1 VSSETLSQNEID
13 ALLGGSR
20 SAGAPSAARAPS
32 MRDVGAD
39 VQLYDFRR
47 PHRVSKEKLR
57 TLEAMYE
64 RFAKSLEGWLL
75 GRVRGNVQLTLQ
87 SVEQFSFGE
96 FTLSLPTP
104 CASYIFDV
112 ADSGGQ
118 QGVIDFG
125 HEFAYFLV
133 DRLFGGSGEPSILQ
147 RALTPIE
154 RMVVRSVA
162 DKVSALLEEIWQDYI
177 ELDVRLTGFESIPE
191 ILRVANREDPVLV
204 ANIEVVAAETSS
216 LLLICLPFGI
226 LEKFFA
232 GGTERKV
239 SLVGSVREQEENR
252 VRAEVSLKKTRV
264 PIAARLP
271 EFRLTMRE
279 IASLT
284 VGSVVATGVPRNAPL
299 VLRVGTQPRF
309 EAAAGRIG
317 GALAVRVLDQI
328 APAPDAVS
336 RPSSL

>member
-1 VSSETLSQNEID
+1 MSSETLSQNEID
-13 ALLGGSR
+13 ALLGGTRVGSVR
-20 SAGAPSAARAPS
+20 APSA
-32 MRDVGAD
+32 RDVGPD

-118 QGVIDFG
+118 QGVVDFG

-162 DKVSALLEEIWQDYI
+162 DKVVGLLEEIWQDYI
-177 ELDVRLTGFESIPE
+177 ELDFKLSGFESIPE
-191 ILRVANREDPVLV
+191 ILRAANREDPVLV
-204 ANIEVVAAETSS
+204 ANIEVLAADTSS
-216 LLLICLPFGI
+216 LLLICLPFGV

-232 GGTERKV
+232 GSTERKV
-239 SLVGSVREQEENR
+239 TLVGSTREQEDNR
-252 VRAEVSLKKTRV
+252 ARAETSLLRTRV
-264 PIAARLP
+264 AVAAQLP

-279 IASLT
+279 LASLT

-299 VLRVGTQPRF
+299 VVRVGDQRRF
-309 EAAAGRIG
+309 EATAGRVG
-317 GALAVRVLDQI
+317 PSLAVRLLDQI
-328 APAPDAVS
+328 APAPDAVT
-336 RPSSL
+336 RPVSTL

>member
-20 SAGAPSAARAPS
+20 SAAAVATTP
-32 MRDVGAD
+32 RDALAD

-75 GRVRGNVQLTLQ
+75 GRVRGHVQLTLQ

-104 CASYIFDV
+104 CASYTCDI

-133 DRLFGGSGEPSILQ
+133 DRLFGGAGSPTVLDRTLS
-147 RALTPIE
+147 PIE

-162 DKVSALLEEIWQDYI
+162 DRVMHQLAEVWQDYI
-177 ELDVRLTGFESIPE
+177 ELDFRLSGFESIPE
-191 ILRVANREDPVLV
+191 ILRAANREDPVLV
-204 ANIEVVAAETSS
+204 ANIEVVAAGTSS
-216 LLLICLPFGI
+216 LLLICLPFGV

-239 SLVGSVREQEENR
+239 SLVGSTREQEENR
-252 VRAEVSLKKTRV
+252 TRAEYSLMGTRV
-264 PIAARLP
+264 VVSARLP
-271 EFRLTMRE
+271 EFRLSVRE
-279 IASLT
+279 LASLS
-284 VGSVVATGVPRNAPL
+284 VGSVVATGVPRGAPL
-299 VLRVGTQPRF
+299 VVRVGEQARF
-309 EAAAGRIG
+309 DAAAGRVG
-317 GALAVRVLDQI
+317 PSLAVRLLDEL
-328 APAPDAVS
+328 APAPESVT
-336 RPSSL
+336 RPITPV

>member
-1 VSSETLSQNEID
+1 MSSETLSQNEID
-13 ALLGGSR
+13 ALLGG
-20 SAGAPSAARAPS
+20 ARQTTAQPQAQK
-32 MRDVGAD
+32 DALTE

-104 CASYIFDV
+104 CASYIFDIV
-112 ADSGGQ
+112 DSGGQ

-133 DRLFGGSGEPSILQ
+133 DRLFGGSGTPSVPQ
-147 RALTPIE
+147 RPLTPIE

-162 DKVSALLEEIWQDYI
+162 DRVVNQLAEIWHDYI
-177 ELDVRLTGFESIPE
+177 DFDFLLSGFESIPE
-191 ILRVANREDPVLV
+191 ILRAANREDPVLV
-204 ANIEVVAAETSS
+204 ANIEVAAAETRS
-216 LLLICLPFGI
+216 LLLICLPFSV

-232 GGTERKV
+232 GGTERRV
-239 SLVGSVREQEENR
+239 SLVGSSKEVDENR
-252 VRAEVSLKKTRV
+252 ARAEQQLLETRV
-264 PIAARLP
+264 PVAARLP
-271 EFRLTMRE
+271 EFRLTLRE
-279 IASLT
+279 LSSLQA
-284 VGSVVATGVPRNAPL
+284 GSVVATGVPRTAPL
-299 VLRVGTQPRF
+299 MVRIGAQPRF
-309 EAAAGRIG
+309 EAAAGRVG
-317 GALAVRVLDQI
+317 TALAVRLTQDI
-328 APAPDAVS
+328 APAPDPIT
-336 RPSSL
+336 RTLPD